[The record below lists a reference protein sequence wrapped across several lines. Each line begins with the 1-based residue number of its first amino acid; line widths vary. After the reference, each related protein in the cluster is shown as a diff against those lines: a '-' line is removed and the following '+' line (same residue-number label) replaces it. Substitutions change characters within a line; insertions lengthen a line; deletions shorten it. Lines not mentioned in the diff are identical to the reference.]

1 LKKVAQRH
9 DATAAQI
16 ALAWLL
22 HQPNV
27 ITIPKASTL
36 THVRDN
42 ARSIDIELTKAD
54 LEDLERQF
62 PAPRSKQPLAVL

>member
-1 LKKVAQRH
+1 
-9 DATAAQI
+9 
-16 ALAWLL
+16 
-22 HQPNV
+22 V